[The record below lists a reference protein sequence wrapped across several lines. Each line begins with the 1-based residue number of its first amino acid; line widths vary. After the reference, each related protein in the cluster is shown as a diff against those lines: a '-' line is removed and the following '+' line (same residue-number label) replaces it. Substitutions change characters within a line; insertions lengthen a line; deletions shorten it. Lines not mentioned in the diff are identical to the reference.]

1 MCCKHRAKTA
11 KTSEILDR
19 PSLVV
24 IIDCWNNQEH
34 DHYLATLNNIR
45 HFCETNINV
54 QSIAVASYIGL
65 DNKIFAKEE
74 PWWGNGYE
82 LFYNTTRWETLRQVW
97 NETRFQLDHL
107 THPIIQGIVKRSD
120 QTQFIMWHSL
130 QTLYYCNHI
139 NPAIE
144 NIFIV
149 GQSWDHCLEFRSVG
163 WKELDNLNT
172 YNLFD
177 KKKTILSKKDCVT
190 GVNNSVVNNVS
201 LPWVELDDQ
210 YLMLDSN
217 IWKDMPQP
225 Y

>member
-1 MCCKHRAKTA
+1 MA

-24 IIDCWNNQEH
+24 IIDCWNDQEH

-97 NETRFQLDHL
+97 NETRFQLDHF

-120 QTQFIMWHSL
+120 QTQFIMWHNL
-130 QTLYYCNHI
+130 QALYYCNHI

-149 GQSWDHCLEFRSVG
+149 GQSWDQCLEFRSVG
-163 WKELDNLNT
+163 WKELNNLNI
-172 YNLFD
+172 F
-177 KKKTILSKKDCVT
+177 KKDTIFIFHDTYREHEIKLANDVASKLNKKIT
-190 GVNNSVVNNVS
+190 FHSGGG
-201 LPWVELDDQ
+201 
-210 YLMLDSN
+210 DS
-217 IWKDMPQP
+217 WAMVG
-225 Y
+225 